1 MASAFSNQT
10 TTQFANHLETVWR
23 PRLSLDTSEMM
34 EIANNFEDAE
44 VEKIANSLV
53 IRKVLPK
60 TTNKVAGTVALDAG
74 GMTFE
79 QETETA
85 ATMTPQFGYCALAV
99 NQQSQVRMLNKPA
112 YSAAV
117 REQFLRS
124 LPEQIDNDAGGL
136 MDDLATNV
144 VGSSATNI
152 SKDLILQAAGILRGA
167 AKRYYRPGKDL
178 AYLRIA
184 PTQMRYL
191 YNIDAITNANLR
203 GDGDN
208 PNVTGVLVEAW
219 GIDLGISGN
228 IVSSG
233 SAFHNPLHVRQAFAL
248 GYNAK
253 PQMAPP
259 QNNGLAALLMG
270 FAEWGVVEVYDSFA
284 VDLQT
289 STG

>member
-1 MASAFSNQT
+1 MASQFSNQT

-23 PRLSLDTSEMM
+23 PRLSLDTSELM

-44 VEKIANSLV
+44 VEKIGNSLV

-60 TTNKVAGTVALDAG
+60 TTNKLAGTSAMDAG
-74 GMTFE
+74 ALTFE

-85 ATMTPQFGYCALAV
+85 ATMTPQFAYAALAI
-99 NQQSQVRMLNKPA
+99 NQASQVRLLNSAA

-124 LPEQIDNDAGGL
+124 MPEQIDLDAGGL
-136 MDDLATNV
+136 ADDLATNV
-144 VGSSATNI
+144 VGSGAVNI
-152 SKDLILQAAGILRGA
+152 SKDLILQAAGLLRA
-167 AKRYYRPGKDL
+167 SAKRYYTPGKDI

-184 PTQMRYL
+184 PTQLRYL
-191 YNIDAITNANLR
+191 YGIDSITSANLR
-203 GDGDN
+203 GDSSN

-228 IVSSG
+228 VVSSG
-233 SAFHNPLHVRQAFAL
+233 GAYHNLLHVKQAFAL

-253 PQMAPP
+253 PQIAKA
-259 QNNGLAALLMG
+259 QDNGLAMLIMG
-270 FAEWGVVEVYDSFA
+270 FTEYGVVEVYDAFA
-284 VDLQT
+284 VDVQS
-289 STG
+289 STA